1 MGGYEMTSYVSSG
14 KVKKRATDYRR
25 TAGSAIACWSCLDFQ
40 FGREALPPRPS
51 QARRVVDVVVPKTG
65 GGLQLRLAL
74 NYRLALF
81 LPFEGK
87 CGGDEGM
94 TNASQPSLPTV
105 MMTFLILKITVSM
118 SFFFFFSLSLSP
130 LYAYVAAGLRRLG
143 HRGRRRGRIGV
154 RAS

>member
-1 MGGYEMTSYVSSG
+1 M
-14 KVKKRATDYRR
+14 
-25 TAGSAIACWSCLDFQ
+25 
-40 FGREALPPRPS
+40 PPRPS